1 MEDAEVCSY
10 GSGVGHGMA
19 DGLFTLLDSI
29 DVNRDKEVDV
39 KKKKD
44 LIPAVTI
51 GFRCEVCG
59 KIFARSHPKDPQTR
73 CEKCRGIG

>member
-1 MEDAEVCSY
+1 
-10 GSGVGHGMA
+10 MA
-19 DGLFTLLDSI
+19 DGLFTLLDY
-29 DVNRDKEVDV
+29 DFAYRDKEVDV
-39 KKKKD
+39 KKRKELK
-44 LIPAVTI
+44 PMVTI

>member
-1 MEDAEVCSY
+1 
-10 GSGVGHGMA
+10 MA
-19 DGLFTLLDSI
+19 DGLFTLLDLDSAY
-29 DVNRDKEVDV
+29 RDKEVDV
-39 KKKKD
+39 KKRKD

-51 GFRCEVCG
+51 GYRCEVCG